1 MYRFV
6 AGKRSIISSDSN
18 THTIVILLYDY
29 HIIFMVFMRTILQ
42 SHSIKNAQIM
52 TLKVF
57 LRRNAVINIPNAQ
70 VGIVSK
76 FIDEVVHWI
85 SFIQNRGLDLH

>member
-1 MYRFV
+1 MFRFV

-42 SHSIKNAQIM
+42 AHSIKNAEI
-52 TLKVF
+52 
-57 LRRNAVINIPNAQ
+57 R
-70 VGIVSK
+70 
-76 FIDEVVHWI
+76 H
-85 SFIQNRGLDLH
+85 